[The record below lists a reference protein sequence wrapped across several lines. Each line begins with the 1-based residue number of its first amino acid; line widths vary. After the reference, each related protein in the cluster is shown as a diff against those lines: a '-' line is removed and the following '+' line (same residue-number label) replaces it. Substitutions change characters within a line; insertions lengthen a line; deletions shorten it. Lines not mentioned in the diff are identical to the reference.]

1 MVDKDLKGNFDLIEL
16 EEMVQ
21 VALLCTQFN
30 PSHRPKM
37 SEVLKMLEGDGLAE
51 RWEASQRIETPRF
64 RSCEPQRYS
73 DLIEES
79 SLVVEAMELSGP
91 RWQTSILVFHYSS
104 LFKRCSLH
112 VKNDSVISV
121 NSYVMLVFICKKK
134 KKKEE
139 SHV

>member
-1 MVDKDLKGNFDLIEL
+1 MVDKDLKGNFDRVEL

-51 RWEASQRIETPRF
+51 KWEASQKIETPRF
-64 RSCEPQRYS
+64 RTCEKRYS
-73 DLIEES
+73 DFIEES

-91 RWQTSILVFHYSS
+91 R
-104 LFKRCSLH
+104 
-112 VKNDSVISV
+112 
-121 NSYVMLVFICKKK
+121 
-134 KKKEE
+134 
-139 SHV
+139 